1 MQVWLHSFARPGA
14 TAGAARAAEAAG
26 YDGMLLADSQNLTA
40 DIWVELAFAAVA
52 TVRLGLGPGVTNPRT
67 RHPAVTASA
76 AATLAAE
83 SGGRAVV
90 GFARG
95 DSALSQIGG
104 EPTPAGEFER
114 ALEALQG
121 YLAGEEVAVG
131 EFSGR
136 IAWLPRA
143 GEPKVPVRVAAT
155 GPRVIA
161 AGARLA
167 EGVDFT
173 VGAEEERLRWV
184 VAEATRAAAEVGR
197 DTAGAERAERDVTG
211 TSGAGTAEGDSAPA
225 STIDPPDRG
234 SGSRTVHGPSGA
246 PLSLGAYVNVAVAD
260 DPALARDLVR
270 GSASTFAR
278 FSAEGAPT
286 AGLSSATREG
296 IERLAADYREAEH
309 GQAASAAAR
318 DLSDDF
324 IDRFAVCGPAAKVAE
339 RLAGIAALGI
349 ERLIVVPGSLD
360 SQPEAVA
367 AAGAE
372 FEREVLPRLRDIAVP
387 GP

>member
-1 MQVWLHSFARPGA
+1 MQVWLHSFARPGT

-40 DIWVELAFAAVA
+40 DIWVELALAAVA
-52 TVRLGLGPGVTNPRT
+52 TERLGLGPGVTNPGT

-95 DSALSQIGG
+95 DSALSQIGR
-104 EPTPAGEFER
+104 EPTPAAEFER

-136 IAWLPRA
+136 IAWLPRG

-173 VGAEEERLRWV
+173 VGAEEERLRWA
-184 VAEATRAAAEVGR
+184 VAEARRAAAEVGR
-197 DTAGAERAERDVTG
+197 DTASAEVRRVAEATG
-211 TSGAGTAEGDSAPA
+211 RGT
-225 STIDPPDRG
+225 
-234 SGSRTVHGPSGA
+234 

-296 IERLAADYREAEH
+296 IERLAADYREVEH

-324 IDRFAVCGPAAKVAE
+324 IDRFAVCGPAAEVAE
-339 RLAGIAALGI
+339 RLTGIAALGI
-349 ERLIVVPGSLD
+349 ERLIIVPGSLD

-367 AAGAE
+367 AAGAA
-372 FEREVLPRLRDIAVP
+372 FEREVLPRLRDI
-387 GP
+387 